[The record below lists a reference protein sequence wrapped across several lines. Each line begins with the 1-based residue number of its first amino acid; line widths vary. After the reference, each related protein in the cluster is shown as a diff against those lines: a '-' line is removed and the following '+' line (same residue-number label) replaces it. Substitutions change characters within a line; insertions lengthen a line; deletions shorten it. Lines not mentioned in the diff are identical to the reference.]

1 MYDEETF
8 TKELYSEQVITV
20 LFRFLGTTADKAREI
35 VFPIIPVDHLPAV
48 ISDGF
53 VSFIVDV
60 IRKCSL
66 MLIIFKATQ
75 WFE

>member
-1 MYDEETF
+1 MRDDETF
-8 TKELYSEQVITV
+8 TKELDSEQVITV
-20 LFRFLGTTADKAREI
+20 LFRFLSTTADKSRKI
-35 VFPIIPVDHLPAV
+35 VSPIIPVDHLAAV
-48 ISDGF
+48 IIGGC

-66 MLIIFKATQ
+66 MLVIFKATQ